1 MNVKFEFQITQAEY
15 TNGMMLLSFGKWQ
28 FKGVIIFGALAILS
42 FVVGLMVNP
51 EPSSYSIF
59 MFGVCFLGLFPLLIW
74 NSARSQFKKDKKL
87 SAPRKYRISG
97 NKLHLSSGKHQ
108 SDIKLTDIHRLR
120 EAKKLYLIYEDKN
133 NAHFIPKR
141 ALAKADWLALKEKVE
156 Q

>member
-59 MFGVCFLGLFPLLIW
+59 MFGVCFLVLNCFLEI
-74 NSARSQFKKDKKL
+74 
-87 SAPRKYRISG
+87 
-97 NKLHLSSGKHQ
+97 
-108 SDIKLTDIHRLR
+108 
-120 EAKKLYLIYEDKN
+120 
-133 NAHFIPKR
+133 
-141 ALAKADWLALKEKVE
+141 
-156 Q
+156 